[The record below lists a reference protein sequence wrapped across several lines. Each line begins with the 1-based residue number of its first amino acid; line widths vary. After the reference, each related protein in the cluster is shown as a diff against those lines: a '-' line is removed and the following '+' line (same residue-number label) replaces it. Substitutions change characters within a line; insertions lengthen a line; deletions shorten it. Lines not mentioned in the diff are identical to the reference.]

1 MRLVILLILFSSKLY
16 SQDIKYKTYFLDKEV
31 KLGDSIKL
39 ISIINYPI
47 EIELI
52 QPDSTYD
59 FSPFNFIGKKNFQ
72 SKFKKDIVYDSTIYY
87 LRTFEVDS
95 IQSLNL
101 NSYILKDSLKI
112 SSKPDTI
119 YFQSLVNN
127 VDENVKNNFA
137 LNNILSIFNTYKIL
151 SFLSFI
157 ILTIFILYISFR
169 KKIKQYLRKRR
180 LIKNLNNF
188 INNYEILEK
197 SMNKNN
203 DKKTLEK
210 IVLYWKRYM
219 EKISI
224 FPYSSSTTNEIINFN
239 TDDKLEKILV
249 DIDHV
254 LYSDNKFNCK
264 NLSLKYLIFIAEI
277 KTNNLLNNIK
287 NE

>member
-1 MRLVILLILFSSKLY
+1 VRLIIILILFSSKLY

-59 FSPFNFIGKKNFQ
+59 FSPFNFIGKKIFQ

-127 VDENVKNNFA
+127 VDENVKNNFT

-157 ILTIFILYISFR
+157 ILTIFILYITFR
-169 KKIKQYLRKRR
+169 KKIKQYLKRRR
-180 LIKNLNNF
+180 LIKNLNDF

-210 IVLYWKRYM
+210 IILYWKRYM
-219 EKISI
+219 ETIST
-224 FPYSSSTTNEIINFN
+224 FPYSTSTTKEILNFN
-239 TDDKLEKILV
+239 KDDKLEKTLV
-249 DIDHV
+249 DIDRV
-254 LYSDNKFNCK
+254 LYSDKKFNCK

-277 KTNNLLNNIK
+277 KTNNLVNNIK
-287 NE
+287 K